1 MAMAMS
7 ASLVPTGTPP
17 RSRLLR
23 ILPRYRLGLGCAR
36 GGATRA
42 GALGGARGG
51 ARGGATRAGNSNVSV
66 GDSEWADEL
75 AILAEATSS
84 GNSRGALKG
93 SSDDDLSRSQQNTEV
108 GSTFDEAK
116 EFLRTRVGLKT
127 DQECAVVWDV
137 LTNPNSI
144 FTRRVEQ
151 PRLSRSEKKKKK
163 NSKRQAERAKMR
175 AKMRSISIDKDMAP
189 VVDYLCDEV
198 GLKGVALANTIRAH
212 PPVLAYD
219 VGERIKPVIDYLVI
233 DLECDN
239 VAKLIAG
246 RPSVLGFDLEALT
259 RATDYLLST
268 DMDKNAVLNV
278 VATTL

>member
-1 MAMAMS
+1 M
-7 ASLVPTGTPP
+7 
-17 RSRLLR
+17 
-23 ILPRYRLGLGCAR
+23 
-36 GGATRA
+36 
-42 GALGGARGG
+42 
-51 ARGGATRAGNSNVSV
+51 

-75 AILAEATSS
+75 AILAEATS
-84 GNSRGALKG
+84 GNSPGELKV
-93 SSDDDLSRSQQNTEV
+93 SSEDDLSRSQQNTEV

-219 VGERIKPVIDYLVI
+219 VDERIKPVIDYLVI